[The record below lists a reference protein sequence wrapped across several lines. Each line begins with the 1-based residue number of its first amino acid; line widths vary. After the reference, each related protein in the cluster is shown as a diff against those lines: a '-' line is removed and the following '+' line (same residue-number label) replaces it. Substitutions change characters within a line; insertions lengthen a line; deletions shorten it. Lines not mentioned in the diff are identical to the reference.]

1 MERVTEKVARDYRD
15 HIPGEMFLTLISE
28 RVVNNYYRSV
38 DQIFADL
45 DQIHENSRVYNSD
58 INELTMMARKM
69 GDGIKKAIRQAL
81 SSSTNLCGSNDD
93 DSRKHDKSAKIAI
106 DNSSGGRQGP
116 ENPLIKS
123 KSLQQTTNLM
133 NGGRKAINDNESDA
147 DMEPYKRSDNHMKV
161 TLPQLP
167 RQVRQYQEEQK
178 LVDPL
183 IQHLNSNRDED
194 PLVALAGTKRGRR
207 LTRRA
212 AAEISESMPESSTS
226 KITIK
231 LGSTT
236 VQPPLSSSIVDD
248 VNLIGKSTRSGRGRR
263 VARANLKEDSES
275 DFNDLD

>member
-45 DQIHENSRVYNSD
+45 DQIHTNSRIYNSD
-58 INELTMMARKM
+58 INELTLMARKM
-69 GDGIKKAIRQAL
+69 GDGIKKSIKQAL
-81 SSSTNLCGSNDD
+81 SSSSNLLGSNDD
-93 DSRKHDKSAKIAI
+93 DSRKHDKTTKITI

-116 ENPLIKS
+116 ENPPIKS

-133 NGGRKAINDNESDA
+133 NGGRKAINDHESDV
-147 DMEPYKRSDNHMKV
+147 DMEPFKRSDNHMKV
-161 TLPQLP
+161 TLPPLP
-167 RQVRQYQEEQK
+167 RQARQYQEEQK

-183 IQHLNSNRDED
+183 IQQLHSNGDDD

-212 AAEISESMPESSTS
+212 AAEISESMPESNS

-231 LGSTT
+231 LGTSTA
-236 VQPPLSSSIVDD
+236 V
-248 VNLIGKSTRSGRGRR
+248 
-263 VARANLKEDSES
+263 
-275 DFNDLD
+275 